1 LTISISDFPDKT
13 AFNQFRKK
21 RFINEK
27 RLKSYPAAKLCRLA
41 VDIHFQRISLG
52 SCILDFIKTY
62 FTDDNK
68 TGCRYLTVDAYVNAI
83 PFYQKNDFDALDNA
97 DINKHTRL
105 FFYDLV
111 NAAPRPF

>member
-1 LTISISDFPDKT
+1 
-13 AFNQFRKK
+13 
-21 RFINEK
+21 
-27 RLKSYPAAKLCRLA
+27 
-41 VDIHFQRISLG
+41 
-52 SCILDFIKTY
+52 
-62 FTDDNK
+62 
-68 TGCRYLTVDAYVNAI
+68 VDAYVNAI